1 MDNTNVCKV
10 WWHVRGARAGPGWAG
25 PPPGPG
31 PCSYVL
37 THARVQGPPG
47 RRAQYCNFVQIS
59 LCFSPFP
66 PAMKIPPKTKYCRH
80 SSLGAP
86 HCVLCG
92 HRAAEEQDISM
103 SQVSSFQCS
112 SWLHTV
118 PYPNFMVLIFKLR
131 TYAKTLKISTTDMV
145 VRTAAVQQDCTA
157 QRIPW

>member
-80 SSLGAP
+80 SSLGAL

-118 PYPNFMVLIFKLR
+118 PYPNFMVLIFKLH
-131 TYAKTLKISTTDMV
+131 TYAKTLKISTTDM